1 MIKIMLVDD
10 HELIRIALG
19 KILGDAPDVTVVAEA
34 SSGEEALK
42 KARKVAPDVAIL
54 DVDMPGMGGIEAT
67 QRITALPSK
76 PKVIVVSVHSR
87 APYPQRLLEA
97 GALGYLPKGARA
109 DEVLAAVR
117 SVARGRPYVDPGIA
131 GDLALASVHGGKSP
145 LETLSPREM
154 QIMLM
159 LTRGESAQAIAEALN
174 ISTKTVFT
182 HRYRIYEKLDV
193 DNDVELTHLA
203 MRYGVLEAE

>member
-1 MIKIMLVDD
+1 MLVDD

-19 KILGDAPDVTVVAEA
+19 KILSDAKDVVIVAEA
-34 SSGEEALK
+34 SSGEEALRQ
-42 KARKVAPDVAIL
+42 ARRLHPDVVIL

-67 QRITALPSK
+67 QRLTALPSQ
-76 PKVIVVSVHSR
+76 PKVIVVSVHSQ

-117 SVARGRPYVDPGIA
+117 SAYRGKPYVDSEIA
-131 GDLALASVHGGKSP
+131 GTLALASLRGGGKSP
-145 LETLSPREM
+145 LESLSKREM
-154 QIMLM
+154 QIMMM
-159 LTRGESAQAIAEALN
+159 LTRGQSTQSIAETLN

-182 HRYRIYEKLDV
+182 HRYRIFDKLGV

-203 MRYGVLEAE
+203 LRYGLLEHD